1 MRNVYKNFDAVFL
14 IVIKWIF
21 LTALSQI
28 ATTKAQHKSAT
39 AQQNN
44 KHSNNTAQQQQLSNN
59 DHSNNTAQQQY
70 HTTTTNIFNLQKE
83 QKARH

>member
-59 DHSNNTAQQQY
+59 TAQQQY